1 VQWRGPRAKALARR
15 GELEA
20 AERLARE
27 AVSLA
32 ARTDFLNLHA
42 NALLDLAT
50 VAQRERRFEEAAAAA
65 RAANALYERKGNL
78 VGADKAQSFVALMDT
93 AASRAVDSVRTS

>member
-1 VQWRGPRAKALARR
+1 MQWRGPRAKVLARR
-15 GELEA
+15 GELDA

-32 ARTDFLNLHA
+32 GQTDFLNLHG

-50 VAQRERRFEEAAAAA
+50 VLRHSRRLGDAAAAA
-65 RAANALYERKGNL
+65 DAANALYERKGNL
-78 VGADKAQSFVALMDT
+78 VGADAARSFVGFVEAT
-93 AASRAVDSVRTS
+93 V